1 MCIHVTTWIVH
12 LSDRFQMLNSL
23 ADVKYYTEI
32 TYFPEIVSASNKH
45 LIFEVQIAPSKM

>member
-1 MCIHVTTWIVH
+1 
-12 LSDRFQMLNSL
+12 MLNSL

-45 LIFEVQIAPSKM
+45 LIFEVQIAPSKMWQKGELKWFELAFLSYF